1 MLTVAQGLP
10 LHPPWKELVRRACQ
24 WEYGSLHSHH
34 EIAEILQIKYPSR
47 AYYSCLR
54 RARDVLLCEHQ
65 RCLVP
70 IPKFGYRVLR
80 PEEHVRESLRQ
91 VRLAQGRLNRGYEIA
106 FCTNTAM
113 LSPEARQTWENYT
126 SRILGMRYQLTQG
139 WDELRQLA
147 GGGIIIPLNTDRQR
161 VLPQPQ

>member
-1 MLTVAQGLP
+1 LLTVLQGLP
-10 LHPPWKELVRRACQ
+10 LHPPWKELVRQACQ
-24 WEYGSLHSHH
+24 WEYGSLHSHN
-34 EIAEILQIKYPSR
+34 EIAGILQVKYPSR

-80 PEEHVRESLRQ
+80 PEEHIRESLRQ
-91 VRLAQGRLNRGYEIA
+91 VRLAQNRLYRGYEVA
-106 FCTNTAM
+106 FCTDISQ
-113 LSPEARQTWENYT
+113 LDSEARQVWERYT
-126 SRILGMRYQLTQG
+126 SHILGVRCQLAKG

-147 GGGIIIPLNTDRQR
+147 GSSTVIPLSTDRQR